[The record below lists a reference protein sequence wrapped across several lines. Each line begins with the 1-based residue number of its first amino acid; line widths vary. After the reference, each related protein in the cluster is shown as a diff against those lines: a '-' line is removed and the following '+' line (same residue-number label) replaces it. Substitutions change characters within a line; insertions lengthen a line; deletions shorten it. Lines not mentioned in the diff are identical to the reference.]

1 MTTAEI
7 WEPIAARAR
16 DLTAGWRRAEE
27 NPVVGSFVRALA
39 MLSLSLVAALYAN
52 GSARDGRIIA
62 TGIGALVAMSIAVWV
77 TVRLV
82 PKLAGGVDWQWRPV
96 FTRYRITREGMIF
109 VAATLVVGAAA
120 LNTSNNLLYM
130 VLAGMLAVLLLS
142 GFLSSLNFKALE
154 PQVRVP
160 ERCHAGQPFTLS
172 AGVRNRKKMF
182 ASISIEIA
190 PGTKSPCRFDPHY
203 VPLVRPGTLE
213 TGIVTTTLPSRG
225 RWRIEQVVVRSRY
238 PFGFISKGRSC
249 DVDAEIVAYPA
260 LLAAD
265 AIRLTLPD
273 LLGCAERF
281 SRGNGMDLYGIREYV
296 STDSA
301 RHVDWKA
308 SARTAGLKTR
318 EYASEE
324 SQRILIELDRFA
336 EPGPA
341 FERLVSET
349 ASAAV
354 HLVRN
359 GAEVT
364 LVTDE
369 WTSPAVRTSVQ
380 MDEILLYLAEVSTT
394 QNAPTTGHG
403 GSEAL
408 RFSLR
413 HRDPRTNLGFGDPEA
428 T

>member
-1 MTTAEI
+1 MTTAGI
-7 WEPIAARAR
+7 WEPIAVRAR
-16 DLTAGWRRAEE
+16 GIAAGWRRTEE
-27 NPVVGSFVRALA
+27 HPVVGSFVRALTF
-39 MLSLSLVAALYAN
+39 LSISMVAALYAN
-52 GSARDGRIIA
+52 SAARDGRIIA
-62 TGIGALVAMSIAVWV
+62 SGMAALVAMSIAVWV

-82 PKLAGGVDWQWRPV
+82 PKLAGGVDWQWIPI

-130 VLAGMLAVLLLS
+130 VLAAMLAALLLS
-142 GFLSSLNFKALE
+142 GFLSSVNFKALE
-154 PQVRVP
+154 AQIRVP
-160 ERCHAGQPFTLS
+160 ERCHAGEPFTLS
-172 AGVRNRKKMF
+172 AGVRNRKKLF
-182 ASISIEIA
+182 ASLSIEIA
-190 PGTKSPCRFDPHY
+190 PPTKSPCRFAPHY

-213 TGIVTTTLPSRG
+213 TGIVTATLPSRG
-225 RWRIEQVVVRSRY
+225 RWKMERIDVRSRY
-238 PFGFISKGRSC
+238 PFGFISKGRSFG
-249 DVDAEIVAYPA
+249 VDAEIVAYPA
-260 LLAAD
+260 LLSAD

-273 LLGCAERF
+273 LLGTAERF
-281 SRGNGMDLYGIREYV
+281 ARGNGMDLYGFREYV

-301 RHVDWKA
+301 RLVDWKA

-318 EYASEE
+318 EYAAEE

-336 EPGPA
+336 EPGPE
-341 FERLVSET
+341 FERLVSEA

-364 LVTDE
+364 LATDE
-369 WTSPAVRTSVQ
+369 WTSPAVRSDAQ

-394 QNAPTTGHG
+394 RDTRATGPA

-413 HRDPRTNLGFGDPEA
+413 HRDHRTNLGFGDPE
-428 T
+428 TT